1 VFGLVSPDAKN
12 EKSDFAA
19 TSAPA
24 AGIYLENFALQ
35 PSVPPPLL
43 SPYAQTLP
51 GIITNVAI
59 NKVFRNFIVKPPVL

>member
-1 VFGLVSPDAKN
+1 M
-12 EKSDFAA
+12 
-19 TSAPA
+19 
-24 AGIYLENFALQ
+24 YLENFTLQ

-59 NKVFRNFIVKPPVL
+59 NKVFRNFIVKSPMLLLSQLTGLAAD